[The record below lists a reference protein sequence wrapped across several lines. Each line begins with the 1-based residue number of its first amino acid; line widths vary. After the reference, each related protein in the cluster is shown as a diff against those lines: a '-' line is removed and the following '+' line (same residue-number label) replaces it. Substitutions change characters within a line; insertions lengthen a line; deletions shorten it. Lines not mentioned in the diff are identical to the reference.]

1 MTVGFQREYNL
12 CCVMAKKSK
21 YCEEE
26 EERGDETSCA
36 NCCKSSGGFMQ
47 RYRARTEIQICLLIV
62 VIIYGVWVIFIYC
75 KLDFFRSKSA
85 LL

>member
-1 MTVGFQREYNL
+1 
-12 CCVMAKKSK
+12 
-21 YCEEE
+21 
-26 EERGDETSCA
+26 
-36 NCCKSSGGFMQ
+36 MQ

>member
-26 EERGDETSCA
+26 EERGDESSCA
-36 NCCKSSGGFMQ
+36 NCYKSSDVCSYWMHIG
-47 RYRARTEIQICLLIV
+47 T
-62 VIIYGVWVIFIYC
+62 
-75 KLDFFRSKSA
+75 RSKYR
-85 LL
+85 